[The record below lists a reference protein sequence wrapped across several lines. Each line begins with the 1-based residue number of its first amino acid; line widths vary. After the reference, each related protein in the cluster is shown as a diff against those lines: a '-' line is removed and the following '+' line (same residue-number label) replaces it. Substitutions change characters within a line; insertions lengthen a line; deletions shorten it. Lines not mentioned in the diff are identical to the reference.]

1 MFADLLEGLTS
12 IPKKTSPKY
21 FYDAAGSKLF
31 DQITELDAYYPTR
44 TEMGI
49 MQAEIKKMAKA
60 IGPDALL
67 IEFGSGSS
75 LKTRLLLDHLDDL
88 AGYVPIDISEAH
100 LLETAAALRLL
111 YPDVEI
117 LPVAADYTKPF
128 DIPEPSK
135 AVQKRVVYFPGS
147 TIGNFEPS
155 EAQAFLQQAAQ
166 VAGPAGSLLIGV
178 DLKKDRETLERA
190 YDDPEGV
197 TAAFNL
203 NLVHRIN
210 RELAGSFDPAGFRHE
225 AVWNEAEGRVEM
237 HLVSLRDQTP
247 LMCGRPIPFYEGE
260 RWHTESS
267 YKYTLDGFATL
278 AAPWFT
284 RRHVWT
290 DDAEYFSVQFFD
302 AK

>member
-12 IPKKTSPKY
+12 LPKKTSPKY

-88 AGYVPIDISEAH
+88 AGYVPIDISESH

-155 EAQAFLQQAAQ
+155 ETQAFLQQAAQ
-166 VAGPAGSLLIGV
+166 VAGPAGSLL
-178 DLKKDRETLERA
+178 
-190 YDDPEGV
+190 
-197 TAAFNL
+197 
-203 NLVHRIN
+203 
-210 RELAGSFDPAGFRHE
+210 
-225 AVWNEAEGRVEM
+225 
-237 HLVSLRDQTP
+237 
-247 LMCGRPIPFYEGE
+247 
-260 RWHTESS
+260 
-267 YKYTLDGFATL
+267 
-278 AAPWFT
+278 
-284 RRHVWT
+284 
-290 DDAEYFSVQFFD
+290 
-302 AK
+302 